1 MPEQKAK
8 KDEYQKAL
16 AAYGQATKEFH
27 RGEFA
32 KAVELLE
39 AFVEKY
45 PLERELVDRAKIYL
59 SICKARE
66 KKETVHLKTF
76 EDYYNQTVYRINK
89 GEYEGALK
97 LLDKALEMKTE
108 EGKVF
113 YLMADAHCR
122 MGQIDACLENLKKAI
137 QKDKYF
143 RILAQNEPD
152 FEPIWEDKKFKLIT
166 RMS

>member
-1 MPEQKAK
+1 MTEQKAK

-16 AAYGQATKEFH
+16 AAYGQAMKEFH
-27 RGEFA
+27 KGEFA
-32 KAVELLE
+32 KAEESLE
-39 AFVEKY
+39 SFLGKF
-45 PLERELVDRAKIYL
+45 PGERELVDRAKLYL

-76 EDYYNQTVYRINK
+76 EDYFNQSVYRINR

-97 LLDKALEMKTE
+97 LLEKALEMKTD

-113 YLMADAHCR
+113 YLLADAHCK
-122 MGQIDACLENLKKAI
+122 MGQVDTCLDYLKKAI

-143 RILAQNEPD
+143 RTLAQNESD

-166 RMS
+166 RMT